1 MGFRVKWT
9 PWRLSFILGEKPRD
23 CIFCTKVRENRDREN
38 YILYRGAHNFLILNL
53 YPYNNGHLMI
63 VPYLHVPSLEDLP
76 AEVAGE
82 LMRLLQHSLRVL
94 RRALNPEGFNV
105 GVNIGRVAGA
115 GVADHVHLHVVPRWG
130 GDTNFMPVL
139 AGVRLIPELLDQTY
153 DRLLAAGIATPE
165 GS

>member
-82 LMRLLQHSLRVL
+82 AALVVPPDRPEALAEAMERVVDDSALRHRLVQ
-94 RRALNPEGFNV
+94 EGQR
-105 GVNIGRVAGA
+105 RVASFSWERA
-115 GVADHVHLHVVPRWG
+115 ARQHLELYRRVARG
-130 GDTNFMPVL
+130 
-139 AGVRLIPELLDQTY
+139 
-153 DRLLAAGIATPE
+153 
-165 GS
+165 